1 MKGFNEPEFNGV
13 PFETDNKSLQT
24 VFVAQFFFFLT
35 NKGRIQKV
43 ELLSAFTL
51 IVKVVGSL
59 QMKAGFDP
67 KRIQESDI
75 KHPASTG
82 DQRHVGLVF
91 QTSDEGVV
99 GMVQM
104 QTQ

>member
-1 MKGFNEPEFNGV
+1 
-13 PFETDNKSLQT
+13 
-24 VFVAQFFFFLT
+24 
-35 NKGRIQKV
+35 
-43 ELLSAFTL
+43 
-51 IVKVVGSL
+51 
-59 QMKAGFDP
+59 MKAGFDP
-67 KRIQESDI
+67 KKIQESDI

-91 QTSDEGVV
+91 QTSDKGVV

>member
-1 MKGFNEPEFNGV
+1 MKL
-13 PFETDNKSLQT
+13 TIKACRLSLWHN
-24 VFVAQFFFFLT
+24 FFFT

-43 ELLSAFTL
+43 ESPSAFTL
-51 IVKVVGSL
+51 VVKVVVSL

-67 KRIQESDI
+67 KRIQKSD

-91 QTSDEGVV
+91 QTSDKGVV